1 MKNIN
6 KLYADYKKKRSKI
19 KFNEFEKTKG
29 VKTKRK
35 IAVIVPY
42 RDNALKERS
51 KQLAEFV
58 KYMPKFLKG
67 YDYKIFVIEQD
78 EGRKFNRGALLN
90 IGLKMAI
97 EEGYTILVTH
107 DVDLL
112 PCDDMLGYYTTYSKY
127 PIHQGWRWKDKYT
140 FDDFLGGILTLT
152 PKQVRMTN
160 GYPNNFWGW
169 GGEDDALYN
178 RIVLS
183 GLDEVCRPSTGC
195 IKEMKHQNISSNKN
209 KVNLMKKK
217 NILNDLKHWK
227 NHGVSNV
234 KYKILDETKMKPHIT
249 KYTVEI

>member
-6 KLYADYKKKRSKI
+6 KLYAEYKKNRGKI

-29 VKTKRK
+29 VNTKRK

-58 KYMPKFLKG
+58 KHMTKFLKG

-90 IGLKMAI
+90 IGLKMAVD
-97 EEGYTILVTH
+97 EGYTILVTH

-160 GYPNNFWGW
+160 GYPNNFWGGYIGSSIYFPTNW
-169 GGEDDALYN
+169 LINTRLDMFASESKANLAAGTRQKLSPVHFSLSVDK
-178 RIVLS
+178 VLGDFNAMS
-183 GLDEVCRPSTGC
+183 FGLGAGAIFE
-195 IKEMKHQNISSNKN
+195 N
-209 KVNLMKKK
+209 VNDGNMYL
-217 NILNDLKHWK
+217 LT
-227 NHGVSNV
+227 
-234 KYKILDETKMKPHIT
+234 LDN
-249 KYTVEI
+249 